1 MQRPVNVASQRR
13 SALTGIWLQNV
24 APAQPTAVMKL
35 SAPRASAPPKATP
48 KRRRAPDPCSVNANT
63 RPVTITATV
72 MSTWATVRDAAQE
85 TTDELQ
91 LRLPRTLAL
100 RLAPE
105 QTGSAWRHS
114 SRRRRSSGSQVVV
127 HSDDRH
133 RACHRRRRGAD
144 SLIACGSLDLVR
156 DLANCMRISPAS
168 AFGARGGFTGDHP
181 PDAGKRRIDD
191 RRARRRARASGCAL
205 TLRER

>member
-1 MQRPVNVASQRR
+1 
-13 SALTGIWLQNV
+13 
-24 APAQPTAVMKL
+24 MKL

-72 MSTWATVRDAAQE
+72 MSTSATVRDAAQE
-85 TTDELQ
+85 TADELQ
-91 LRLPRTLAL
+91 LRLPRTLEL

-144 SLIACGSLDLVR
+144 SLIASGSLDLVR
-156 DLANCMRISPAS
+156 DLDRDGNRLKARRS
-168 AFGARGGFTGDHP
+168 ALVPRRADPGIAIFARRELVR
-181 PDAGKRRIDD
+181 PDAG
-191 RRARRRARASGCAL
+191 ANAL
-205 TLRER
+205 LALQMIQAETIR